1 MKKLLFLLC
10 ALVSLKSFAT
20 WETIKGN
27 GILKK
32 ETRNVNN
39 YTGVHLQGSINV
51 VLHYGTSNTISVEAD
66 ENLLPY
72 IETVVE
78 NGNLVVRTKNKVNL
92 KSNEKLIVH
101 ATLTRLT
108 SLSVSGSGN
117 LTGDGA
123 FSNSGKTEI
132 RLSGSGNLNL
142 GADSFSEM
150 EVAVSGSGNVKVKGN
165 NSNNITAAISGSG
178 NIDCSEIKT
187 NDVFAKV
194 SGSGQIRVFAT
205 TSIDAKVSG
214 SGNIYYKG
222 PASKL
227 SMKSSGSGKIIK
239 A

>member
-1 MKKLLFLLC
+1 MKQIFLLAC
-10 ALVSLKSFAT
+10 TLLSLKSFAI

-27 GILKK
+27 GIMKT
-32 ETRNVNN
+32 ETRNASG
-39 YTGVHLQGSINV
+39 YTGVHLQGSMNV
-51 VLHYGTSNTISVEAD
+51 VLHYETSNTISVEAD

-78 NGNLVVRTKNKVNL
+78 NGNLVVKTKNKVNL

-108 SLSVSGSGN
+108 SLVLSGSGN
-117 LTGDGA
+117 LNGDGA
-123 FSNSGKTEI
+123 FSNSGRTEI
-132 RLSGSGNLNL
+132 KLSGSGNVNL
-142 GADSFSEM
+142 GADSFNEID
-150 EVAVSGSGNVKVKGN
+150 VAISGSGNVKVRGN
-165 NSNNITAAISGSG
+165 NSNNISAAISGSG
-178 NIDCSEIKT
+178 NIDCIEFKT
-187 NDVFAKV
+187 NDVIAKV
-194 SGSGQIRVFAT
+194 SGSGQIKVFAN

-227 SMKSSGSGKIIK
+227 NLKSSGSGKIIK